1 MQTHFHQSVIAMNPS
16 TSEAPAFLLNG
27 DSVAAADRVTVC
39 SRSEAEKILFV
50 DSELGCDQHGDGSW
64 HRPFATLRA
73 VLQAADAGETGG
85 VWVAPR

>member
-27 DSVAAADRVTVC
+27 DSVAAADKVTVC

-50 DSELGCDQHGDGSW
+50 DGELGCDEQGNGSW
-64 HRPFATLRA
+64 NQPFATLRA
-73 VLQAADAGETGG
+73 ALEAANAGETGS